1 MLNSVFII
9 SKLSKKASQDDVI
22 SSVFIKLY
30 IYKYLTEN

>member
-1 MLNSVFII
+1 MQSLQTLIEKTSIN
-9 SKLSKKASQDDVI
+9 AVI